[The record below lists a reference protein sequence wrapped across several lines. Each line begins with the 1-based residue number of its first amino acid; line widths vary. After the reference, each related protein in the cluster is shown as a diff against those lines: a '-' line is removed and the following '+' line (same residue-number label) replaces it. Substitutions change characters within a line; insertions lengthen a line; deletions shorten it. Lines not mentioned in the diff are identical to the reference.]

1 MKIDELFGVKG
12 KVVLVTGGSRGIGE
26 MIARGYVENGAR
38 VYLTARKAAAC
49 DALAAELAKIGECIS
64 LPADV
69 SKMSEIDRLGAELER
84 RESRLDVL
92 INNAGAGWVADF
104 ADFPESGWDKV
115 MDLNVKSVFFL
126 TQRLLKLLEAAG
138 SADDFARVI
147 NIGSVDGLHVSELEH
162 YPYSASK
169 AGVLHLTR
177 AMAKFLAKR
186 HIAINAIAP
195 GHFPSQMTLSLADQS
210 YHDRSIR
217 DTPMGRWG
225 RPEDM
230 AGAALYL
237 GSKAAGFVDGA
248 VLAVDGGYATTR

>member
-1 MKIDELFGVKG
+1 
-12 KVVLVTGGSRGIGE
+12 
-26 MIARGYVENGAR
+26 
-38 VYLTARKAAAC
+38 VYLTAQGRGLRRAGSRARQ
-49 DALAAELAKIGECIS
+49 DRECIS

-177 AMAKFLAKR
+177 AMAVPR
-186 HIAINAIAP
+186 QAP
-195 GHFPSQMTLSLADQS
+195 DRDQRDRAGPFPSQMTLSLEDQS

-217 DTPMGRWG
+217 DTPMA
-225 RPEDM
+225 
-230 AGAALYL
+230 AGAGPRTWPAPR
-237 GSKAAGFVDGA
+237 SISDRRPPVSSTARCSRSTAA
-248 VLAVDGGYATTR
+248 TRRRASEEKR

>member
-92 INNAGAGWVADF
+92 INNAGAGLVVEF

-126 TQRLLKLLEAAG
+126 TQRLLRLLEAAG

-162 YPYSASK
+162 
-169 AGVLHLTR
+169 TR
-177 AMAKFLAKR
+177 IRPPRRAPSHPGEACPR
-186 HIAINAIAP
+186 QGRIAINAIAP
-195 GHFPSQMTLSLADQS
+195 GHFPSQMTLSLEDQS